1 MKEQVK
7 HRKEDNNIMYGYD
20 LSKAK
25 NIIELNAIYIR
36 VENSKLDDKAK
47 QKIFARIRKISTRL
61 TPSKEIKKYLK
72 N

>member
-1 MKEQVK
+1 MKEQFK
-7 HRKEDNNIMYGYD
+7 HKREDSNLMYGYD

-25 NIIELNAIYIR
+25 NIIELNAIYIQ
-36 VENSKLDDKAK
+36 VENSKLEDKAK
-47 QKIFARIRKISTRL
+47 QKIFARIKKMSSRL